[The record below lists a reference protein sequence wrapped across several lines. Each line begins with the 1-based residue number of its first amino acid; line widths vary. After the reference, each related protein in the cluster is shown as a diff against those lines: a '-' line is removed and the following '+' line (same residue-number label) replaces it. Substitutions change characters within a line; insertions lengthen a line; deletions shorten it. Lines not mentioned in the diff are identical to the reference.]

1 MSAAGDPGTAGDP
14 GAGRGTRRLRVLWL
28 VKGLGI
34 GGAERLLVAG
44 AGARD
49 EAGFA
54 IEAAYVVPV
63 KSQLVGD
70 LEERGVPVTCLGG
83 GRPGAWVPRLRAL
96 LVSGRFDVV
105 HVHSPLLAGTTRLA
119 VRTLPKR
126 RRPAIVTTEHNG
138 WSTFT
143 LTTRLLNAFTAPL
156 DDATIAVSEETRASM
171 WWPGTRRRTAVLVHG
186 VDLDTLR
193 SARRHRAAVRRQL
206 GLVDDDVAVMTVA
219 NYREQKA
226 WPDLLAA
233 ARAVIDRGLPVRF
246 VTVGQGPLQA
256 EIEALHRRLELGDRV
271 LLLGRRDDVP
281 SLLAAADVFVLASTY
296 EGYPLAVMEALGAG
310 LPVVATAVGG
320 VVDAVGP
327 DSGVLVP
334 PGRPDL
340 LAEAVARVATDPGER
355 ARLAAGAARAGD
367 AYDVATAVAA
377 TETIYRRIAPPAA
390 TERPAPTRRRAR
402 RSGT

>member
-1 MSAAGDPGTAGDP
+1 MGAAGEP
-14 GAGRGTRRLRVLWL
+14 GARRDEKPLRVLWL

-34 GGAERLLVAG
+34 GGAERLLVAA
-44 AGARD
+44 AGAHDR
-49 EAGFA
+49 AAFA

-70 LEERGVPVTCLGG
+70 LEARGVPVTCLGG
-83 GRPGAWVPRLRAL
+83 GPRGAWVPRLRAL
-96 LVSGRFDVV
+96 LASGHFDVV

-119 VRTLPKR
+119 ARTVPPR
-126 RRPAIVTTEHNG
+126 RRPRVVTTEHNG

-143 LTTRLLNAFTAPL
+143 LPTRLLNAFTAPL

-171 WWPGTRRRTAVLVHG
+171 WWSRTRRRTTVVVHG
-186 VDLDTLR
+186 VDLAQVR
-193 SARRHRAAVRRQL
+193 SAVGERDTVRREL
-206 GLVDDDVAVMTVA
+206 GLTGGDVAVITVA
-219 NYREQKA
+219 NYRAQKA

-246 VTVGQGPLQA
+246 VTVGQGPLEG
-256 EIEALHRRLELGDRV
+256 EIKELHRRLGLGDRV

-281 SLLAAADVFVLASTY
+281 RLLAAADVFVLASTY

-320 VVDAVGP
+320 VVEAVGP
-327 DSGVLVP
+327 AAGVLVP

-340 LAEAVARVATDPGER
+340 LADALAKVVADPLLR
-355 ARLAAGAARAGD
+355 SRLAAGAAHAGG
-367 AYDVATAVAA
+367 AYDVAAAVEAA
-377 TETIYRRIAPPAA
+377 ERVYRGVTGP
-390 TERPAPTRRRAR
+390 
-402 RSGT
+402 RSGGKRRPSGRSDK